1 MSTLSKDLREY
12 VAGCFTGIW
21 VESHEPQEAILE
33 IAQLCRDESW
43 QFATWNIDQ
52 GLRVGGDAGSTG
64 EMTDPLAAVK
74 AAQSIGS
81 DTTSIIVLE
90 NFHRFLSSVEII
102 QAMAS
107 QIHAGKQTRSIVV
120 ILSPQVDLP
129 PELEKLFVVVE
140 HPMPTRE
147 QLKGIAEGIAT
158 EDGDLPEGDDLNRV
172 LDAAGGLTRGE
183 AESAFSLSLVRH
195 GRIQPDTIWSLKSQM
210 LKKSGLLKMY
220 RGDANFETLGGMA
233 ALKSFC
239 KQALDSSSELVRP
252 RGVMLLSPPGCG
264 KSQFC
269 KALGRETGRPVII
282 LDVGS
287 LMGSLV
293 GQTEQR
299 TRQALRIIDAMQ
311 PAIVMLDEIDK
322 AFAGV
327 GSGQSDGGVGSRM
340 FGALLTYLNDRESDT
355 FVVCTAN
362 DVTKLPPE
370 FSRAE
375 RFDATFM
382 VGLPNRMEKDAIW
395 AIYRDVHGLDLDQDR
410 PDDTDWTG
418 AEIKACCRL
427 SVLLDLPLTEA
438 AENVVPVAVTASE
451 SISKLREWA
460 KGRCLDA
467 TSGGI
472 FQHKKSRKR
481 RKLSTVGPAPSV
493 N

>member
-1 MSTLSKDLREY
+1 
-12 VAGCFTGIW
+12 
-21 VESHEPQEAILE
+21 
-33 IAQLCRDESW
+33 
-43 QFATWNIDQ
+43 
-52 GLRVGGDAGSTG
+52 
-64 EMTDPLAAVK
+64 
-74 AAQSIGS
+74 
-81 DTTSIIVLE
+81 
-90 NFHRFLSSVEII
+90 
-102 QAMAS
+102 
-107 QIHAGKQTRSIVV
+107 
-120 ILSPQVDLP
+120 
-129 PELEKLFVVVE
+129 
-140 HPMPTRE
+140 MPTRE
-147 QLKGIAEGIAT
+147 QLKEIAEGIAT
-158 EDGDLPEGDDLNRV
+158 EDGDLPDGDELDRV

-195 GRIQPDTIWSLKSQM
+195 GRIQSDTIWSLKSQM
-210 LKKSGLLKMY
+210 LKKSGLLEMY
-220 RGDANFETLGGMA
+220 RGDADFQTLGGMA

-239 KQALDSSSELVRP
+239 KQALASSNERVRP

-269 KALGRETGRPVII
+269 KALGRETDRPVII

-299 TRQALRIIDAMQ
+299 TRQALSIIDATQ
-311 PAIVMLDEIDK
+311 PALIMVDEVDK

-327 GSGQSDGGVGSRM
+327 GGSGQSDGGVGSRM
-340 FGALLTYLNDRESDT
+340 FGTFLSWLNDRESDT

-370 FSRAE
+370 FARAE
-375 RFDATFM
+375 RFDSVFFLD
-382 VGLPNRMEKDAIW
+382 LPTREEKDAIW
-395 AIYRDVHGLDLDQDR
+395 SIYHEVYQLDPEQNR
-410 PDDTDWTG
+410 PEDTEWTG

-427 SVLLDLPLTEA
+427 SVLLDQPLVEA
-438 AENVVPVAVTASE
+438 AKNVVPVAVTAAE
-451 SISKLREWA
+451 SIGRLREWA

-481 RKLSTVGPAPSV
+481 RKLSPVGPSPSV